1 MAEREG
7 SFIANID
14 WQIILLY
21 LGLLIFGW
29 FNIYSAEYQG
39 EASGVLN
46 LSQNHGKQIIWIVAS
61 GVLGVAI
68 LILNSRFFSTFAYL
82 VYGIILG
89 LLILTLFAGKE
100 VSGSTS
106 WLQIGGFGLQ
116 TSEFAKF
123 ATLLALTK
131 YLNNYEVYVNRF
143 KDAVWALA
151 IILVPILLIILQN
164 DVGTALI
171 FPALIF
177 VLFRQG
183 LPGYFLYLPII
194 FGVLFLSVLLFNK
207 FIVLGV
213 LIGLGSILTF
223 VLKNQKSARWMTLLG
238 AIVSIGFIF
247 GVDYAFNNLLQP
259 HQQERINVLLGKE
272 VDIKGAGYNIH
283 QSLIAIGSGGLNG
296 KGFLEG
302 TQTKFD
308 FVPEQTT
315 DFIFCTVG
323 EEYGWIGSAALI
335 LVYTWLLLRIVLS
348 AESQKARFARIY
360 GYGVASIL
368 FLHFAINIGMTIGL
382 LPVVGIPLPLF
393 SYGGSS
399 LLGFTFLIFI
409 YLNLDASQR
418 TYFV

>member
-7 SFIANID
+7 GFIANID

-21 LGLLIFGW
+21 LGLLVFGW
-29 FNIYSAEYQG
+29 FNIYSAEFQG
-39 EASGVLN
+39 EATGILN
-46 LSQNHGKQIIWIVAS
+46 FSQNYGKQIIWIVAS

-82 VYGIILG
+82 VYGLTIG
-89 LLILTLFAGKE
+89 LLILTLLLGKE
-100 VSGSTS
+100 VAGAKS

-116 TSEFAKF
+116 SSEFAKF

-131 YLNNYEVYVNRF
+131 YLNTYEVSINRL
-143 KDAVWALA
+143 KDAVWAFA
-151 IILVPILLIILQN
+151 IILLPIALIILQN

-213 LIGLGSILTF
+213 LLGLGSILTF
-223 VLKNQKSARWMTLLG
+223 VLKNQKTARWIAILG
-238 AIVSIGFIF
+238 TVVSIGFIF
-247 GVDYAFNNLLQP
+247 GVDYGFNNLLQP

-272 VDIKGAGYNIH
+272 VDLKGAGYNIH
-283 QSLIAIGSGGLNG
+283 QSLIAIGSGGLDG

-368 FLHFAINIGMTIGL
+368 FLHFAVNIGMTIGL
-382 LPVVGIPLPLF
+382 FPVVGIPLPLF

-418 TYFV
+418 TYYV

>member
-1 MAEREG
+1 
-7 SFIANID
+7 
-14 WQIILLY
+14 
-21 LGLLIFGW
+21 
-29 FNIYSAEYQG
+29 
-39 EASGVLN
+39 
-46 LSQNHGKQIIWIVAS
+46 
-61 GVLGVAI
+61 
-68 LILNSRFFSTFAYL
+68 
-82 VYGIILG
+82 
-89 LLILTLFAGKE
+89 
-100 VSGSTS
+100 
-106 WLQIGGFGLQ
+106 
-116 TSEFAKF
+116 
-123 ATLLALTK
+123 
-131 YLNNYEVYVNRF
+131 
-143 KDAVWALA
+143 
-151 IILVPILLIILQN
+151 
-164 DVGTALI
+164 
-171 FPALIF
+171 
-177 VLFRQG
+177 
-183 LPGYFLYLPII
+183 
-194 FGVLFLSVLLFNK
+194 LLFNK

-223 VLKNQKSARWMTLLG
+223 VLKYQKSARWMTLVG

>member
-7 SFIANID
+7 GFIANID

-39 EASGVLN
+39 EATGVLN
-46 LSQNHGKQIIWIVAS
+46 LSQNYGKQIIWIVAS
-61 GVLGVAI
+61 GILGVTI

-82 VYGIILG
+82 VYGIVLV

-100 VSGSTS
+100 VAGARS

-116 TSEFAKF
+116 SSEFAKF

-131 YLNNYEVYVNRF
+131 YLNNYEVYVNRL
-143 KDAVWALA
+143 KDAVWALV

-183 LPGYFLYLPII
+183 LPGYFLYLPLI

-213 LIGLGSILTF
+213 LLGLGSILTF
-223 VLKNQKSARWMTLLG
+223 VLKNQKSARWIAVLG
-238 AIVSIGFIF
+238 TMVSIGFIF
-247 GVDYAFNNLLQP
+247 GVDYAFNHLLQP

-382 LPVVGIPLPLF
+382 FPVVGIPLPLF

-418 TYFV
+418 TYYV